1 MGMQSCAFFT
11 STMKPRYLV
20 IIAII
25 FIHLG
30 MITTK
35 MFRDAEPFKTI
46 LETIPPLRTIAE
58 VYTQATVMQ
67 ADYSFFSPNIAP
79 DTILDITVT
88 DTLGQ
93 VHKPNF
99 RLPNNEI
106 KVRFHSQLLGFRQVD
121 NSAQDLIAR
130 SWAAR
135 VYDQFPTARYI
146 NLTGYDYHLPR
157 QWEWAAGKR
166 PTKER
171 FFEIQFQTAE

>member
-1 MGMQSCAFFT
+1 MREDIYFCLDLTESEHEIISSELSEVCAT
-11 STMKPRYLV
+11 NGLELV
-20 IIAII
+20 YYRKLKEGHIP
-25 FIHLG
+25 
-30 MITTK
+30 MI
-35 MFRDAEPFKTI
+35 R
-46 LETIPPLRTIAE
+46 
-58 VYTQATVMQ
+58 
-67 ADYSFFSPNIAP
+67 
-79 DTILDITVT
+79 
-88 DTLGQ
+88 
-93 VHKPNF
+93 
-99 RLPNNEI
+99 EI